1 MSKMEG
7 IGVKLPLSYSN
18 EDGPYALTKTL
29 GENVKQNFK
38 NLLLTVPGER
48 IMLPEFGAGLYEM
61 LFEPMAGKTYQE
73 ITTRI
78 YEQTEKYM
86 SFIDILAVRF
96 ETSDTDSLLAA
107 NEVKVSIHYNIGS
120 LNLQDTLQITSAGD

>member
-7 IGVKLPLSYSN
+7 IGVRLPLSYSN
-18 EDGPYALTKTL
+18 EDGPYALTKAL

-38 NLLLTVPGER
+38 NLLLTVRGER
-48 IMLPEFGAGLYEM
+48 IMLPEFGVGLYEM

>member
-7 IGVKLPLSYSN
+7 IAVKLPLSYSN
-18 EDGPYALTKTL
+18 EDGPYALNKTL
-29 GENVKQNFK
+29 GENVRQNFR
-38 NLLLTVPGER
+38 NLILTVPGER
-48 IMLPEFGAGLYEM
+48 IMLPEFGVGLYQM

-78 YEQTEKYM
+78 YEQTERYM
-86 SFIDILAVRF
+86 PFIDILAVRF
-96 ETSDTDSLLAA
+96 STAETDYLLDA
-107 NEVKVSIHYNIGS
+107 NEVKVSIEYNIGS

>member
-18 EDGPYALTKTL
+18 EDGPYTLTKTL

-48 IMLPEFGAGLYEM
+48 IMLPEFGAGLYRM
-61 LFEPMAGKTYQE
+61 IFEPMAGKTYQE

-96 ETSDTDSLLAA
+96 ETSDTDSSLAA
-107 NEVKVSIHYNIGS
+107 NEVKVSISYNIGS

>member
-7 IGVKLPLSYSN
+7 IGVRLPLSYSN
-18 EDGPYALTKTL
+18 EDGPYALTKAL

-38 NLLLTVPGER
+38 NLLLTVRGER
-48 IMLPEFGAGLYEM
+48 IMLPEFGVGLYEM

-107 NEVKVSIHYNIGS
+107 NEVKVSIRYNIGS

>member
-7 IGVKLPLSYSN
+7 IGVRLPLSYSS
-18 EDGPYALTKTL
+18 EDGPYALTKAL

-38 NLLLTVPGER
+38 NLLLTVRGER
-48 IMLPEFGAGLYEM
+48 IMLPEFGVGLYEM